1 MAVFVD
7 KLLIALG
14 IDPRG
19 AEQGLDR
26 VNNSVDRTDAKLDE
40 LKHKAGD
47 VARSIAMQIAG
58 PLLAAFSVGKMV
70 QGYISDVA
78 EVAEQTGAYN
88 KKLEEERLKKAQLQ
102 RVTKEDVE
110 LYKRGREAF
119 VKFQIAMSDFS
130 AKLMRT
136 LMPFVKD
143 LLDKLNRFTDW
154 ISHNSNNIIRFL
166 TILASTITLAL
177 IPAVAKFTAALLKNP
192 LAWVAGLVLALALA
206 IDDLVVYLKGG
217 RSEFDAF
224 WKWLGFT
231 KGDTETLTKAVNW
244 LKTSGVE
251 LLKTIG
257 KLTAAFVG
265 MRAVWGVISMVRK
278 AWNAL
283 SLSVLANPVVLAIG
297 LLVTAAWMLYK
308 NWDDVCEGAKALWED
323 LTSLFMSWCRSMADG
338 IEALGES
345 VASFFTS
352 WGRGIADGFA
362 ALADDIGSALSGIW
376 QGVKD
381 GASALAE
388 DGGSALAGAWQG
400 MKEGAAA
407 VGETVGNAFTAAGR
421 FIARTWE
428 GVKEGAA
435 AVCASVGGFFSGM
448 WRGISNGAAD
458 AGDAISRWLSAAG
471 NTVKR
476 GWQNISEGAAAVGA
490 TIADAFATAVSA
502 ISDSMAWAGE
512 KIDEGLTAIGD
523 FASDTWQGIKDG
535 ASALAE
541 DAGSAFG
548 AMGAAV
554 APALGWIAD
563 KASGVW
569 QSVSD
574 GAVSAGNAMLSA
586 FDSAKS
592 GIGGVWQDIKDGA
605 SALVDGIE
613 NAFSG
618 LTEWFSSLWDRVAGA
633 FTSALDAVSGVW
645 QGMKDGASALV
656 DDIENVFSG
665 LTGWFSS
672 LWDKITGIFDRAIG
686 GIKSGIMSVTDALGI
701 TDSKRDE
708 QAAPTPAD
716 PEFERQKQAIIARR
730 KKREQA
736 QAVQTDNVPVV
747 RTEKAAAGKPESR
760 EPAQPVRTGVSAPA
774 VKTEKI
780 TEKRTEVRERIVPL
794 VLRAHQAG
802 QQVQQILAGAG
813 RAQGVKTPAVNSGAV
828 SNVRNSTQKS
838 TINNDNRRQ
847 EVNITV
853 NGNADTKTVGQ
864 IKDGVTGVF
873 AQGAASPVMG

>member
-26 VNNSVDRTDAKLDE
+26 VNHSVDRTDARLDR
-40 LKHKAGD
+40 LKHKAGG

-78 EVAEQTGAYN
+78 QVAEQTGAYN

-102 RVTKEDVE
+102 RVTKEDIE

-154 ISHNSNNIIRFL
+154 ISHNSGNIIRFL

-192 LAWVAGLVLALALA
+192 LTWVALLVVALALA
-206 IDDLVVYLKGG
+206 IDDLIVYLKGG

-224 WKWLGFT
+224 WKWLGLT
-231 KGDTETLTKAVNW
+231 KGDTETLTKAINW

-257 KLTAAFVG
+257 KVTAAFVG
-265 MRAVWGVISMVRK
+265 MRAVFGVIGMVRK

-283 SLSVLANPVVLAIG
+283 SLSILANPIVLAIG
-297 LLVTAAWMLYK
+297 LLIAAGWMLYK
-308 NWDDVCEGAKALWED
+308 NWDGVCEGVAALLETVKNAWQKAVDWTADLFQSIDDGAHALVNDAGEVWDGLVNRVSHAFGLIAGILSAFRAAVSEKLAAAGNAID
-323 LTSLFMSWCRSMADG
+323 GALTS
-338 IEALGES
+338 ALNAVNG
-345 VASFFTS
+345 V
-352 WGRGIADGFA
+352 
-362 ALADDIGSALSGIW
+362 W
-376 QGVKD
+376 QGI
-381 GASALAE
+381 
-388 DGGSALAGAWQG
+388 
-400 MKEGAAA
+400 KEGAAA
-407 VGETVGNAFTAAGR
+407 VGE
-421 FIARTWE
+421 
-428 GVKEGAA
+428 
-435 AVCASVGGFFSGM
+435 
-448 WRGISNGAAD
+448 
-458 AGDAISRWLSAAG
+458 
-471 NTVKR
+471 
-476 GWQNISEGAAAVGA
+476 

-523 FASDTWQGIKDG
+523 FASDTWQDIKDG

-586 FDSAKS
+586 FDLVKS

-605 SALVDGIE
+605 SALVDGIG

-618 LTEWFSSLWDRVAGA
+618 LTEWFSSLWGKITGG
-633 FTSALDAVSGVW
+633 FTSALNAVSGVW

-656 DDIENVFSG
+656 DDIEDAFSG
-665 LTGWFSS
+665 LTQWFSN
-672 LWDKITGIFDRAIG
+672 LWGKITGIFDRAIG

-701 TDSKRDE
+701 TDSKRE
-708 QAAPTPAD
+708 EREELAERTPTD
-716 PEFERQKQAIIARR
+716 PEFERQRQAIIARR

-736 QAVQTDNVPVV
+736 QAVQADNVPAVK
-747 RTEKAAAGKPESR
+747 TGGAAERKPESR

-853 NGNADTKTVGQ
+853 NGNADQRTVGQ

>member
-14 IDPRG
+14 IDPKG
-19 AEQGLDR
+19 AEQGLER
-26 VNNSVDRTDAKLDE
+26 VNQSVDHTDAKIDE
-40 LKHKAGD
+40 LKQHMREAVRG
-47 VARSIAMQIAG
+47 VAMQLAG
-58 PLLAAFSVGKMV
+58 PLLAAFSVGKV
-70 QGYISDVA
+70 IQDYISNVA
-78 EVAEQTGAYN
+78 EVAEKTGAYN
-88 KKLEEERLKKAQLQ
+88 KTLEEERLKKAQLQ
-102 RVTKEDVE
+102 RVTKEDIE

-130 AKLMRT
+130 AKLIRT
-136 LMPFVKD
+136 LMPFIKD
-143 LLDKLNRFTDW
+143 LLDRLNQFSDW
-154 ISHNSNNIIRFL
+154 MSHNSGNIIRFL
-166 TILASTITLAL
+166 TILTSTITLAL
-177 IPAVAKFTAALLKNP
+177 IPAVAKFTATLLKNP
-192 LAWVAGLVLALALA
+192 LTWVALLVVALALA
-206 IDDLVVYLKGG
+206 IDDLIVYLKGG

-224 WKWLGFT
+224 WKWLGLT
-231 KGDTETLTKAVNW
+231 KGDTETLTKAINW

-251 LLKTIG
+251 LLKTIS

-265 MRAVWGVISMVRK
+265 MRAVFGVIGMVRK

-308 NWDDVCEGAKALWED
+308 NWDEVCEGAQALWED

-338 IEALGES
+338 IEALGGS
-345 VASFFTS
+345 IADFFAS

-362 ALADDIGSALSGIW
+362 ALADDIGSVLSGIW
-376 QGVKD
+376 QGIKD
-381 GASALAE
+381 GTSALGSDISSAF
-388 DGGSALAGAWQG
+388 GSALDAVSGVWQG
-400 MKEGAAA
+400 IKEGATA
-407 VGETVGNAFTAAGR
+407 VGE
-421 FIARTWE
+421 
-428 GVKEGAA
+428 
-435 AVCASVGGFFSGM
+435 
-448 WRGISNGAAD
+448 
-458 AGDAISRWLSAAG
+458 
-471 NTVKR
+471 
-476 GWQNISEGAAAVGA
+476 

-502 ISDSMAWAGE
+502 ISDGMVWAGE

-523 FASDTWQGIKDG
+523 FASDTWQDIKDG

-554 APALGWIAD
+554 APAFGWIAH

-618 LTEWFSSLWDRVAGA
+618 LTEWFSSLWDRIAGA
-633 FTSALDAVSGVW
+633 FTSALNAVSGVW
-645 QGMKDGASALV
+645 QGIKDGASALV

-730 KKREQA
+730 KKREQT
-736 QAVQTDNVPVV
+736 QAVQAVQADNVPAVK
-747 RTEKAAAGKPESR
+747 TGGAAERKPESR
-760 EPAQPVRTGVSAPA
+760 EPALPVRTGVSAPA

>member
-7 KLLIALG
+7 RLLIALG

-26 VNNSVDRTDAKLDE
+26 VNNSVDRTDAKLDR
-40 LKHKAGD
+40 LKHKAGG
-47 VARSIAMQIAG
+47 VARSIAMQVAG

-70 QGYISDVA
+70 QGYISDIA
-78 EVAEQTGAYN
+78 QVAEQTGAYN

-102 RVTKEDVE
+102 RVTKEDIE

-166 TILASTITLAL
+166 TILASIITLAL

-192 LAWVAGLVLALALA
+192 LVWVAGLVLALALA
-206 IDDLVVYLKGG
+206 IDDLIVYLQGG

-224 WKWLGFT
+224 WKWLGFA
-231 KGDTETLTKAVNW
+231 KGDTETLTKAINW

-257 KLTAAFVG
+257 KVTAAFVA
-265 MRAVWGVISMVRK
+265 MRAVFGVIGMVRK

-283 SLSVLANPVVLAIG
+283 SLSILANPIILAIG
-297 LLVTAAWMLYK
+297 LLIAAGWMLYK
-308 NWDDVCEGAKALWED
+308 NWDGVCE
-323 LTSLFMSWCRSMADG
+323 G
-338 IEALGES
+338 IEALLETVENAWQKAVDWTADLFQSIDDGAHAL
-345 VASFFTS
+345 VADAGDAWDGLVNRVSHVF
-352 WGRGIADGFA
+352 GLIAGILSAFRAVVSERMAATGNAIGAAFA
-362 ALADDIGSALSGIW
+362 AVSDFVSGT
-376 QGVKD
+376 
-381 GASALAE
+381 
-388 DGGSALAGAWQG
+388 WQG
-400 MKEGAAA
+400 MKEGA
-407 VGETVGNAFTAAGR
+407 TAAG
-421 FIARTWE
+421 E
-428 GVKEGAA
+428 
-435 AVCASVGGFFSGM
+435 
-448 WRGISNGAAD
+448 
-458 AGDAISRWLSAAG
+458 
-471 NTVKR
+471 
-476 GWQNISEGAAAVGA
+476 

-502 ISDSMAWAGE
+502 ISDSMEWAGE

-592 GIGGVWQDIKDGA
+592 GVGGVWQ
-605 SALVDGIE
+605 GI
-613 NAFSG
+613 
-618 LTEWFSSLWDRVAGA
+618 
-633 FTSALDAVSGVW
+633 
-645 QGMKDGASALV
+645 KDGASALV

-701 TDSKRDE
+701 TDSKRE
-708 QAAPTPAD
+708 EREELAERTPAD

-730 KKREQA
+730 KKREQT
-736 QAVQTDNVPVV
+736 QAVQADNVPAVK
-747 RTEKAAAGKPESR
+747 TGGAAERKPESR
-760 EPAQPVRTGVSAPA
+760 EPALPVRTDVSAPA

>member
-26 VNNSVDRTDAKLDE
+26 VNNSVDRTDAKLNE
-40 LKHKAGD
+40 LKHKAAG
-47 VARSIAMQIAG
+47 VARSIAMQVAG

-78 EVAEQTGAYN
+78 QVAEQTGAYN

-102 RVTKEDVE
+102 RVTKEDIE

-192 LAWVAGLVLALALA
+192 LAWVALLVVALALA

-224 WKWLGFT
+224 WKWLGFA
-231 KGDTETLTKAVNW
+231 KGDTETLTKAINW

-257 KLTAAFVG
+257 KVTAAFVA
-265 MRAVWGVISMVRK
+265 MRAIASVLMIVQK

-283 SLSVLANPVVLAIG
+283 SLSILANPIILAIG
-297 LLVTAAWMLYK
+297 LLIAAGWMLYK
-308 NWDDVCEGAKALWED
+308 NWDGVCE
-323 LTSLFMSWCRSMADG
+323 G
-338 IEALGES
+338 IEALLETLTNTWQKAVDWTADLFQSIDDGAHALVNDAGEVWDGLVNRVS
-345 VASFFTS
+345 HAFGLMGNILSAFHDVASEKM
-352 WGRGIADGFA
+352 A
-362 ALADDIGSALSGIW
+362 
-376 QGVKD
+376 
-381 GASALAE
+381 
-388 DGGSALAGAWQG
+388 
-400 MKEGAAA
+400 
-407 VGETVGNAFTAAGR
+407 
-421 FIARTWE
+421 
-428 GVKEGAA
+428 
-435 AVCASVGGFFSGM
+435 
-448 WRGISNGAAD
+448 
-458 AGDAISRWLSAAG
+458 AAG
-471 NTVKR
+471 NA
-476 GWQNISEGAAAVGA
+476 IGAA
-490 TIADAFATAVSA
+490 FAAVS
-502 ISDSMAWAGE
+502 
-512 KIDEGLTAIGD
+512 D
-523 FASDTWQGIKDG
+523 F
-535 ASALAE
+535 
-541 DAGSAFG
+541 
-548 AMGAAV
+548 
-554 APALGWIAD
+554 
-563 KASGVW
+563 
-569 QSVSD
+569 
-574 GAVSAGNAMLSA
+574 
-586 FDSAKS
+586 
-592 GIGGVWQDIKDGA
+592 
-605 SALVDGIE
+605 
-613 NAFSG
+613 
-618 LTEWFSSLWDRVAGA
+618 
-633 FTSALDAVSGVW
+633 VSGTW

-701 TDSKRDE
+701 TDSKHEERE
-708 QAAPTPAD
+708 ELAEHTPTD
-716 PEFERQKQAIIARR
+716 PEFERQKAAIIEMRR
-730 KKREQA
+730 SKTGSYDTDDYLMQHPAHRPGERHVTKGTLKTADKVKALQEQMTA
-736 QAVQTDNVPVV
+736 FSIGMQ
-747 RTEKAAAGKPESR
+747 KAA
-760 EPAQPVRTGVSAPA
+760 
-774 VKTEKI
+774 
-780 TEKRTEVRERIVPL
+780 
-794 VLRAHQAG
+794 
-802 QQVQQILAGAG
+802 
-813 RAQGVKTPAVNSGAV
+813 GVKAAPVNSGSV
-828 SNVRNSTQKS
+828 SNVRNTTQKS

-853 NGNADTKTVGQ
+853 NGNADQRTVGQ

>member
-102 RVTKEDVE
+102 RVTKEDIE

-136 LMPFVKD
+136 LMPFIKD

-192 LAWVAGLVLALALA
+192 LTWVALLVVALALA
-206 IDDLVVYLKGG
+206 IDDLIVYLKGG

-224 WKWLGFT
+224 WKWLGLT
-231 KGDTETLTKAVNW
+231 KGDTETLTKAINW
-244 LKTSGVE
+244 LKTSGVD

-257 KLTAAFVG
+257 KVTAAFVA
-265 MRAVWGVISMVRK
+265 MRAVASVLMTVQK

-283 SLSVLANPVVLAIG
+283 SLSILANPIILAIG
-297 LLVTAAWMLYK
+297 LLIAAGWMLYK
-308 NWDDVCEGAKALWED
+308 NWDGVCE
-323 LTSLFMSWCRSMADG
+323 G
-338 IEALGES
+338 IEALLETLTNAWQKA
-345 VASFFTS
+345 VDWT
-352 WGRGIADGFA
+352 ADLFQSI
-362 ALADDIGSALSGIW
+362 D
-376 QGVKD
+376 D
-381 GASALAE
+381 GAHAL
-388 DGGSALAGAWQG
+388 
-400 MKEGAAA
+400 
-407 VGETVGNAFTAAGR
+407 V
-421 FIARTWE
+421 
-428 GVKEGAA
+428 
-435 AVCASVGGFFSGM
+435 
-448 WRGISNGAAD
+448 AD
-458 AGDAISRWLSAAG
+458 AGDAWDGLVNRVSHVFGLIA
-471 NTVKR
+471 
-476 GWQNISEGAAAVGA
+476 NI
-490 TIADAFATAVSA
+490 
-502 ISDSMAWAGE
+502 
-512 KIDEGLTAIGD
+512 
-523 FASDTWQGIKDG
+523 
-535 ASALAE
+535 
-541 DAGSAFG
+541 
-548 AMGAAV
+548 
-554 APALGWIAD
+554 
-563 KASGVW
+563 
-569 QSVSD
+569 
-574 GAVSAGNAMLSA
+574 LSA
-586 FDSAKS
+586 FQAAASEKMAAAGDA
-592 GIGGVWQDIKDGA
+592 IG
-605 SALVDGIE
+605 
-613 NAFSG
+613 
-618 LTEWFSSLWDRVAGA
+618 GA
-633 FTSALDAVSGVW
+633 FTSALDTVNGVW

-656 DDIENVFSG
+656 DDIEDAFSG
-665 LTGWFSS
+665 LTQWFSA
-672 LWDKITGIFDRAIG
+672 LWGKITGIFDRALG
-686 GIKSGIMSVTDALGI
+686 KIKSGITSVTDALGLTHTPETPSGLMTPEEMKRQKEI
-701 TDSKRDE
+701 IIETKKSKTGSYDSDDE
-708 QAAPTPAD
+708 QWQHARAPGERHVTKGTLKTADKVKALQEQMTAYSLGVQKAAGVKAAP
-716 PEFERQKQAIIARR
+716 
-730 KKREQA
+730 
-736 QAVQTDNVPVV
+736 
-747 RTEKAAAGKPESR
+747 
-760 EPAQPVRTGVSAPA
+760 
-774 VKTEKI
+774 
-780 TEKRTEVRERIVPL
+780 
-794 VLRAHQAG
+794 
-802 QQVQQILAGAG
+802 
-813 RAQGVKTPAVNSGAV
+813 VNSGSV

>member
-14 IDPRG
+14 IDPKG

-26 VNNSVDRTDAKLDE
+26 VNTSVDRTDAKLDE

-102 RVTKEDVE
+102 RVTKEDIE

-143 LLDKLNRFTDW
+143 LLDKLNQFTDW

-192 LAWVAGLVLALALA
+192 LAWVALLVVALALA
-206 IDDLVVYLKGG
+206 IDDLIVYLKGG

-224 WKWLGFT
+224 WKWLGLT
-231 KGDTETLTKAVNW
+231 KGDTETLTKAINW
-244 LKTSGVE
+244 LKTSGVD

-362 ALADDIGSALSGIW
+362 ALADDISSALSGIW

-388 DGGSALAGAWQG
+388 DAGSALAGAWQG

-407 VGETVGNAFTAAGR
+407 VGETVGDAFTAAGR

-435 AVCASVGGFFSGM
+435 AVCESVGGFFSGM

-458 AGDAISRWLSAAG
+458 AGDAIGRWLSAAG

-476 GWQNISEGAAAVGA
+476 GWQNISEGAAAAGETISDVFDSAGELIAGTWEGVKDGA
-490 TIADAFATAVSA
+490 FSLADDIGSALGSAWQAVSEGA
-502 ISDSMAWAGE
+502 SGAGS
-512 KIDEGLTAIGD
+512 AIGSALD
-523 FASDTWQGIKDG
+523 SAAALASSAWQGIKDG
-535 ASALAE
+535 ASALGS
-541 DAGSAFG
+541 DIGSAFG
-548 AMGAAV
+548 
-554 APALGWIAD
+554 
-563 KASGVW
+563 
-569 QSVSD
+569 
-574 GAVSAGNAMLSA
+574 
-586 FDSAKS
+586 
-592 GIGGVWQDIKDGA
+592 
-605 SALVDGIE
+605 
-613 NAFSG
+613 
-618 LTEWFSSLWDRVAGA
+618 
-633 FTSALDAVSGVW
+633 SALDAAGRVW
-645 QGMKDGASALV
+645 QGIKDGASALV

-672 LWDKITGIFDRAIG
+672 LWDKITGIFDQAIG

-730 KKREQA
+730 KKREQT
-736 QAVQTDNVPVV
+736 QAVQADNVPAVK
-747 RTEKAAAGKPESR
+747 TGGAAERKPESR
-760 EPAQPVRTGVSAPA
+760 EPALPVRTGVSAPA

>member
-102 RVTKEDVE
+102 RVTKEDIE

-136 LMPFVKD
+136 LMPFIKD
-143 LLDKLNRFTDW
+143 LLDRLNQFSDW
-154 ISHNSNNIIRFL
+154 ISHNSGNIIRFL

-192 LAWVAGLVLALALA
+192 LTWVALLVVALALA
-206 IDDLVVYLKGG
+206 IDDLIVYLKGG

-231 KGDTETLTKAVNW
+231 KGDTETLTKAINW

-251 LLKTIG
+251 LLKTIS

-265 MRAVWGVISMVRK
+265 MRAVFGVIGMVRK

-308 NWDDVCEGAKALWED
+308 NWDEVCEGAQVLWED
-323 LTSLFMSWCRSMADG
+323 LTSLFMSWCRGMADG
-338 IEALGES
+338 IEALGGS
-345 VASFFTS
+345 IADFFAS

-362 ALADDIGSALSGIW
+362 ALADDIGSVLSGVW
-376 QGVKD
+376 QGIKD
-381 GASALAE
+381 GASALGSDIGSAF
-388 DGGSALAGAWQG
+388 GSALDAVNGVWQG
-400 MKEGAAA
+400 MKEGATA
-407 VGETVGNAFTAAGR
+407 VGE
-421 FIARTWE
+421 
-428 GVKEGAA
+428 
-435 AVCASVGGFFSGM
+435 
-448 WRGISNGAAD
+448 
-458 AGDAISRWLSAAG
+458 
-471 NTVKR
+471 
-476 GWQNISEGAAAVGA
+476 

-618 LTEWFSSLWDRVAGA
+618 LTEWFSSLWDRIAGA
-633 FTSALDAVSGVW
+633 FTSALNAVSGVW
-645 QGMKDGASALV
+645 QGIRDGASALV

-672 LWDKITGIFDRAIG
+672 LWGKITGIFDRAIG

-708 QAAPTPAD
+708 QADPTPAD

-730 KKREQA
+730 KKREQT
-736 QAVQTDNVPVV
+736 QAVQADNVPAVK
-747 RTEKAAAGKPESR
+747 TGGAAERKPESR
-760 EPAQPVRTGVSAPA
+760 EPALPVRTGVSAPA

-873 AQGAASPVMG
+873 AQGAASPVVG

>member
-102 RVTKEDVE
+102 RVTKEDIE

-136 LMPFVKD
+136 LMPFIKD
-143 LLDKLNRFTDW
+143 LLDKLNQFTDW

-192 LAWVAGLVLALALA
+192 LAWVALLVVALALA
-206 IDDLVVYLKGG
+206 IDDLIVYLKGG

-224 WKWLGFT
+224 WKWLGFA
-231 KGDTETLTKAVNW
+231 KGDTETLTKAINW

-362 ALADDIGSALSGIW
+362 ALADDISSALSGTW
-376 QGVKD
+376 QGIKD
-381 GASALAE
+381 GAFALAE
-388 DGGSALAGAWQG
+388 DTGSALAGVWQG
-400 MKEGAAA
+400 MKEGATA
-407 VGETVGNAFTAAGR
+407 VGE
-421 FIARTWE
+421 
-428 GVKEGAA
+428 
-435 AVCASVGGFFSGM
+435 
-448 WRGISNGAAD
+448 
-458 AGDAISRWLSAAG
+458 
-471 NTVKR
+471 
-476 GWQNISEGAAAVGA
+476 
-490 TIADAFATAVSA
+490 TIADAFAAAVSA

-523 FASDTWQGIKDG
+523 FASDTWQDIKDG

-541 DAGSAFG
+541 DAGSVFG

-554 APALGWIAD
+554 APALSWIAD

-592 GIGGVWQDIKDGA
+592 GIGGVWQ
-605 SALVDGIE
+605 GI
-613 NAFSG
+613 
-618 LTEWFSSLWDRVAGA
+618 
-633 FTSALDAVSGVW
+633 
-645 QGMKDGASALV
+645 KDGASALV

-708 QAAPTPAD
+708 REELAERTPTD

-730 KKREQA
+730 KKREQT
-736 QAVQTDNVPVV
+736 QAVQADNVPAVK
-747 RTEKAAAGKPESR
+747 TGGAAERKPESR

-813 RAQGVKTPAVNSGAV
+813 RAQTVKAAPVNT
-828 SNVRNSTQKS
+828 SNVSSFRNSTVS
-838 TINNDNRRQ
+838 NTRNDNRRQ
-847 EVNITV
+847 EVNITI

>member
-26 VNNSVDRTDAKLDE
+26 VNHSVDRTDAKLDE

-102 RVTKEDVE
+102 RVTKEDIE

-136 LMPFVKD
+136 LMPFIKD
-143 LLDKLNRFTDW
+143 LLDKLNRFSNW

-192 LAWVAGLVLALALA
+192 LVWVAGLVLALALA

-224 WKWLGFT
+224 WKWLGFA
-231 KGDTETLTKAVNW
+231 KGDTETLTKAINW
-244 LKTSGVE
+244 LKTSGVD

-362 ALADDIGSALSGIW
+362 ALADDVGSALSGIW

-388 DGGSALAGAWQG
+388 DAGSALADTWRG

-435 AVCASVGGFFSGM
+435 AVG
-448 WRGISNGAAD
+448 
-458 AGDAISRWLSAAG
+458 
-471 NTVKR
+471 
-476 GWQNISEGAAAVGA
+476 E

-523 FASDTWQGIKDG
+523 FASDTWQDIKDG

-592 GIGGVWQDIKDGA
+592 GIGGLWQDIKDGA

-618 LTEWFSSLWDRVAGA
+618 LTEWFSSLWDRIAGA
-633 FTSALDAVSGVW
+633 FTSALDAAGRVW

-701 TDSKRDE
+701 TDSKRE
-708 QAAPTPAD
+708 EREELAERTPAD
-716 PEFERQKQAIIARR
+716 PEFERQKQAIIARH
-730 KKREQA
+730 KKREQT
-736 QAVQTDNVPVV
+736 QAVQADNVPAV

-802 QQVQQILAGAG
+802 QQVQQILTGAG

>member
-26 VNNSVDRTDAKLDE
+26 VNTSVDRTDAKLDE

-102 RVTKEDVE
+102 RVTKEDIE

-143 LLDKLNRFTDW
+143 LLDKLNQFTDW

-192 LAWVAGLVLALALA
+192 LTWVALLVVALALA
-206 IDDLVVYLKGG
+206 IDDLIVYLKGG

-231 KGDTETLTKAVNW
+231 KGDTETLTKAINW
-244 LKTSGVE
+244 LKTSGVD

-345 VASFFTS
+345 IASFFTS
-352 WGRGIADGFA
+352 WGSGIADGFA
-362 ALADDIGSALSGIW
+362 ALADDISSALSGIW

-388 DGGSALAGAWQG
+388 DAGSALAGAWQG

-435 AVCASVGGFFSGM
+435 AVCESVGGFFSGM

-458 AGDAISRWLSAAG
+458 AGDAIGRWLSAAG

-476 GWQNISEGAAAVGA
+476 GWQNISEGAAAAGETISDVFDSAGELIAGTWEGVKDGA
-490 TIADAFATAVSA
+490 FSLADDIGSALGSAWQAVSEGA
-502 ISDSMAWAGE
+502 SGAGS
-512 KIDEGLTAIGD
+512 AIGSALD
-523 FASDTWQGIKDG
+523 SAAALASSAWQGIKDG
-535 ASALAE
+535 ASALGS
-541 DAGSAFG
+541 DIGSAFG
-548 AMGAAV
+548 
-554 APALGWIAD
+554 
-563 KASGVW
+563 
-569 QSVSD
+569 
-574 GAVSAGNAMLSA
+574 
-586 FDSAKS
+586 
-592 GIGGVWQDIKDGA
+592 
-605 SALVDGIE
+605 
-613 NAFSG
+613 
-618 LTEWFSSLWDRVAGA
+618 
-633 FTSALDAVSGVW
+633 SALDAAGRVW
-645 QGMKDGASALV
+645 QGIKDGASALV

-672 LWDKITGIFDRAIG
+672 LWDKITGIFDQAIG

-730 KKREQA
+730 KKREQT
-736 QAVQTDNVPVV
+736 QAVQADNVPAVK
-747 RTEKAAAGKPESR
+747 TGGAAERKPESR
-760 EPAQPVRTGVSAPA
+760 EPALPVRTGVSAPA

-802 QQVQQILAGAG
+802 QQVQQILAGAE